1 MFELK
6 DLKMLLNEIGVTKL
20 RISPAGEI
28 TPLAGS
34 TPGRQATFPESS
46 TVSASR
52 ETPPGSEG

>member
-6 DLKMLLNEIGVTKL
+6 DLKMLLTENGVTKL
-20 RISPAGEI
+20 RVSPAGEI

-34 TPGRQATFPESS
+34 TPGRQAIVPESS
-46 TVSASR
+46 TESASR